1 MVNEKLKAHLEQMGI
16 NCPETP
22 TVQQLRDLLEEIR
35 EINSSTPPALR
46 PDGESSKN
54 QASDDRHVQQEFHQ
68 PASQPL
74 HTHTHVQQPASIPSQ
89 QAETTTTSQTH
100 VATNMHA
107 QTNDEAVDRIEK
119 LKAQLKE
126 MKLQNEEEEK
136 KESVVTFADIEA
148 ALPKFTGDDGYAVTK
163 WVAEYEKITNVLN
176 CTEAEKFLYARRM
189 LAGSAGLFVRGAKA
203 ESWLALKKE
212 LCDEFQK
219 PLGTKEILRRL
230 DNRKWQRGKESLH
243 RYALEMQQLAD
254 GAPITEAELVEY
266 IVEGMCDKS
275 AASLVFLH
283 AATVGAFKRLIP
295 RYEKMVAEKAQRL
308 ARSNMISPAPAG
320 TRCYN
325 CQGFGHYQSSCKK
338 EQRPKGACFKCGRSG
353 HLKIHCP
360 LRAVGAVQEQE
371 VDWNIKPM

>member
-16 NCPETP
+16 NCPQTP
-22 TVQQLRDLLEEIR
+22 TAQQLRDLLEEIR
-35 EINSSTPPALR
+35 EISTSTPPALR
-46 PDGESSKN
+46 PDGESSEN
-54 QASDDRHVQQEFHQ
+54 QASDDRHVHQEFHQ

-74 HTHTHVQQPASIPSQ
+74 HTHTHVTSIPSQ
-89 QAETTTTSQTH
+89 QAKTTTTTTTSQTH
-100 VATNMHA
+100 VATNMHK
-107 QTNDEAVDRIEK
+107 QTNDETADKRE
-119 LKAQLKE
+119 
-126 MKLQNEEEEK
+126 N
-136 KESVVTFADIEA
+136 VVTFADIEA

-176 CTEAEKFLYARRM
+176 CTEAAKFLYARRM

-295 RYEKMVAEKAQRL
+295 RYEKMMAEKAQRL
-308 ARSNMISPAPAG
+308 ARSNTVSPALAG